1 GRLDMLGLFS
11 PTEQTY
17 TALFEIV
24 KKCKL
29 ELAQPVTLSEALRY
43 SCAEPLAHLERNL
56 FAARAAKILAQDN
69 IRIVSAPNA
78 RAEIKFVARQ
88 ILELVKERDY
98 RYREI
103 AVIASDIGRY
113 EHYIRAYFEDYG
125 IPFFIDLRKPLS
137 RHPLV
142 ELVCSALQIVTA
154 GFSHSDVF
162 SYLKTDL
169 VPVSRSDVDLLE
181 NYCLALG
188 IAGADWE
195 SDKDWHFAGEQ
206 SQFDE
211 QHINQIRRQVSEPL
225 LRLQKRLCPPDNDR
239 AIGPSEFSE
248 TLFDFLESLQV
259 RQRIAEWIEQALEL
273 GERQSVDEHRQFYD
287 RFVTVFD
294 EMVEVFSTQRL
305 TADDYLAVLR
315 SAFSQLTLAF
325 IPPTQDQVLIG
336 SIERSRH
343 PDLKAVF
350 LIGATQRQ
358 FPSPIDLPG
367 VLTDADRAAAESA
380 DLALAATS
388 RRRLVERQY
397 LAYIAFTRPSEF
409 LCVTYPSVDDKG
421 SPECRSQFIES
432 LESLFDDLH
441 EQAAPHE
448 PASID
453 RIHSKSELADLLCT
467 ELGRDAERAGPGSS
481 RDGLVG
487 LPDELGA
494 DEQTSD
500 VGRAVLSALDYEN
513 RAHLDARIVKELFGP
528 QLKSSAT
535 RLSTFGACP
544 FKYFARYILEL
555 AERKEFK
562 FEPLDLGA
570 FYHRILDALL
580 RNLADDG
587 KDFAAVSDEQLLEL
601 LGAQI
606 TQFVQSDAFISN
618 FRRHSAHNA
627 FIIDSAGQ
635 VLEDCVRAV
644 AQMSRAGSFRA
655 QRSEVAFGRVAD
667 ARDTFGRYEI
677 LLSHNRVLSLD
688 GKIDRIDVADVKGI
702 ETALV
707 FDYKRRPRSFS
718 WSQLYHGLDM
728 QLAIYMLAARNASA
742 GYERVAGAFYM
753 PVEVSPERGTLEE
766 VSSESQG
773 LDYKAKGI
781 FNGEFAALLDR
792 QASKDSSF
800 YNFYVTKD
808 GRPYGSYAS
817 RGALRPAD
825 FEKVLEFTSKKV
837 IELAQDILSGR
848 IDVNPYRLNTG
859 SACNYCK
866 YKPVCRFDWQINDYN
881 ILQALSK
888 TQVLQ
893 RSGHSQ

>member
-1 GRLDMLGLFS
+1 
-11 PTEQTY
+11 
-17 TALFEIV
+17 
-24 KKCKL
+24 
-29 ELAQPVTLSEALRY
+29 
-43 SCAEPLAHLERNL
+43 
-56 FAARAAKILAQDN
+56 
-69 IRIVSAPNA
+69 
-78 RAEIKFVARQ
+78 
-88 ILELVKERDY
+88 
-98 RYREI
+98 
-103 AVIASDIGRY
+103 
-113 EHYIRAYFEDYG
+113 
-125 IPFFIDLRKPLS
+125 
-137 RHPLV
+137 
-142 ELVCSALQIVTA
+142 
-154 GFSHSDVF
+154 
-162 SYLKTDL
+162 
-169 VPVSRSDVDLLE
+169 
-181 NYCLALG
+181 
-188 IAGADWE
+188 
-195 SDKDWHFAGEQ
+195 
-206 SQFDE
+206 
-211 QHINQIRRQVSEPL
+211 
-225 LRLQKRLCPPDNDR
+225 
-239 AIGPSEFSE
+239 
-248 TLFDFLESLQV
+248 
-259 RQRIAEWIEQALEL
+259 
-273 GERQSVDEHRQFYD
+273 
-287 RFVTVFD
+287 
-294 EMVEVFSTQRL
+294 
-305 TADDYLAVLR
+305 
-315 SAFSQLTLAF
+315 
-325 IPPTQDQVLIG
+325 
-336 SIERSRH
+336 
-343 PDLKAVF
+343 
-350 LIGATQRQ
+350 
-358 FPSPIDLPG
+358 
-367 VLTDADRAAAESA
+367 
-380 DLALAATS
+380 
-388 RRRLVERQY
+388 
-397 LAYIAFTRPSEF
+397 IAFTRPSEF